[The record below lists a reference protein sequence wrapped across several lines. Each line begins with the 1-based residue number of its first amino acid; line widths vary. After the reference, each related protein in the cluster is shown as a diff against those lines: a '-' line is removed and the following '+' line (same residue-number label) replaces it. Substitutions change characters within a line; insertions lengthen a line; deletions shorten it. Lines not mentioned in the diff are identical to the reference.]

1 MRAAS
6 RGSGWLLLTVA
17 ALGVLGLASPA
28 GAHGVVGQR
37 FFPATLTIDDPFVAD
52 ELSLPTVQSVRRKK
66 GAESP
71 PTWETEV
78 EAELSKRLSRD
89 FGISLGGTLV
99 IEDPN
104 SGPTIAG
111 FDNMA
116 VSAKYVFL
124 QDAAHELLLSGGLEA
139 EVGGTGQKRVD
150 ADSFSTISPQVFF
163 GKGFGD
169 LPDSARFLKPLALT
183 GAFGLGFPTS
193 EHTTTHSVEDGEISV
208 ERELNPRVL
217 GWGFSLQYNL
227 QYLQSYVE
235 DVGLAAPFN
244 RMIPIVE
251 FAMETSVQGVSH
263 TAGTINP
270 GVLWFGRYVQL
281 GLEAVVPINGNALG
295 EARQAQVG
303 VIGQIHFYLDDILP
317 EVFTWT
323 PFSGVLGPTQ
333 PR

>member
-1 MRAAS
+1 VWTLAIF
-6 RGSGWLLLTVA
+6 GI
-17 ALGVLGLASPA
+17 GVLGIVGSASSA

-52 ELSLPTVQSVRRKK
+52 ELSLPTVQVVRRKR
-66 GAESP
+66 GEESP
-71 PTWETEV
+71 PTWETEID
-78 EAELSKRLSRD
+78 AELSKRLTRN
-89 FGISLGGTLV
+89 FGISLGGTLA

-104 SGPTIAG
+104 RGPTIAG

-139 EVGGTGQKRVD
+139 EIGGTGQKRVD
-150 ADSFSTISPQVFF
+150 ADSFSTIAPQFFF

-169 LPDSARFLKPLALT
+169 LPEAARFLKPLAVT
-183 GAFGLGFPTS
+183 GAFGLGIPTS
-193 EHTTTHSVEDGEISV
+193 EHTTTRTVEDGEV
-208 ERELNPRVL
+208 HTDRTLNPRVL
-217 GWGFSLQYNL
+217 EWGFSLQYNL

-235 DVGLAAPFN
+235 DVGLGAPFN

-251 FAMETSVQGVSH
+251 FAMETSVQGPSH
-263 TAGTINP
+263 TAGTVNP
-270 GVLWFGRYVQL
+270 GVLWFGRYIQL
-281 GLEAVVPINGNALG
+281 GLEAVLPINGNALG

-303 VIGQIHFYLDDILP
+303 IIGQVHFYLDDILP